1 MQEGMNFTT
10 TQSGYLGTM
19 LFLDY
24 LLIVGISG
32 ILTTHI
38 SAKNVLLAGGAC
50 VILGLIGLVFVA
62 NFW

>member
-19 LFLDY
+19 LFLYY
-24 LLIVGISG
+24 LLTMGIFG

-38 SAKNVLLAGGAC
+38 GAKNVLLAEGAC
-50 VILGLIGLVFVA
+50 VILG
-62 NFW
+62 